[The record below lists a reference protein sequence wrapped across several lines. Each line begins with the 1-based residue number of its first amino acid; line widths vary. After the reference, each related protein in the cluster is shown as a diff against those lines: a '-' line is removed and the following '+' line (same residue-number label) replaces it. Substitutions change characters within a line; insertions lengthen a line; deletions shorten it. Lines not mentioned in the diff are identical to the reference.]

1 MRKIQLISSILISI
15 LLVGCQTQK
24 QTDSHNS
31 SIASE
36 NAITQVKQDED
47 EMIYGENGLPPLDG
61 KLLEFYKECG

>member
-24 QTDSHNS
+24 QADSHNS

-36 NAITQVKQDED
+36 NAITQVKL
-47 EMIYGENGLPPLDG
+47 N
-61 KLLEFYKECG
+61 